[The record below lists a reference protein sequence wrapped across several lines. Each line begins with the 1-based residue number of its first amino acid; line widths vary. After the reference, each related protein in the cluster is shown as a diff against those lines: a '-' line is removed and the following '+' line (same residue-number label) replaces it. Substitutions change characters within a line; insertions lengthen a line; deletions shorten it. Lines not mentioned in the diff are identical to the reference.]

1 LIRQGLDDDQLV
13 LGDRRVQDCAQQAVR
28 LGDHSRRNPDFEQPG
43 APRTHRC
50 CVELTEWYLTQCWG
64 EVPANERA
72 VDVGRTRPKAR
83 VLVDPLIG
91 VCGEQHLAAG
101 DIQPVA
107 SDLRLPFQLR

>member
-1 LIRQGLDDDQLV
+1 
-13 LGDRRVQDCAQQAVR
+13 
-28 LGDHSRRNPDFEQPG
+28 
-43 APRTHRC
+43 
-50 CVELTEWYLTQCWG
+50 LTEWYLTQCWG

-91 VCGEQHLAAG
+91 VCGEQNLAAG